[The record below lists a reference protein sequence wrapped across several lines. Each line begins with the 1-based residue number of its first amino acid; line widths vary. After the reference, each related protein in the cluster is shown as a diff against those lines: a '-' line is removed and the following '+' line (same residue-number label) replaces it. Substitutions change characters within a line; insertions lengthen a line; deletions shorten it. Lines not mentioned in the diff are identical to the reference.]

1 MDNQALID
9 MAALAGQIMLTSG
22 AEVYRI
28 EDTVKRILERS
39 GLESVEVFVLATGIF
54 ATISDPASGA
64 VTVVKRVSRHSTN
77 LNRIYRVNN
86 VSRRFCSGD
95 MTVEEA
101 HGELREIARSSEYEP
116 FFKYVGYVMTSAF
129 FAVLFGGGLL
139 DCLAAGT
146 VGFILALVVST
157 ASRLRLNDFC
167 QNVSGSFALAIMAL
181 LIRQVFYYGMNL
193 DAVIISAIMPMVP
206 GVTFTAAIRDTLNG
220 DYSSGVARMAE
231 AVVVAL
237 AVAVG
242 VGAAM
247 VGFRLIGGDV

>member
-1 MDNQALID
+1 MDYGALID
-9 MAALAGQIMLTSG
+9 MAVLAGQIMLDSG

-28 EDTVKRILERS
+28 EDTVKRILEQS
-39 GLESVEVFVLATGIF
+39 GLESTEVFVLATGIF
-54 ATISDPASGA
+54 ATLSDPASGA

-77 LNRIYRVNN
+77 LNRICGVND
-86 VSRRFCSGD
+86 VSRRFCAGD

-101 HGELREIARSSEYEP
+101 QEELKRIAGAAEYEP
-116 FFKYVGYVMTSAF
+116 PYKYVGYVMTSAF
-129 FAVLFGGGLL
+129 FAVLFGGGTL

-146 VGFILALVVST
+146 IGFILALVVSA

-167 QNVSGSFALAIMAL
+167 QNASGSFALALTAL
-181 LIRQVFYYGMNL
+181 LIRQIFFYGMNL

-247 VGFRLIGGDV
+247 VGFRLIGGAV

>member
-9 MAALAGQIMLTSG
+9 MAVLAGQIMLTSG

-39 GLESVEVFVLATGIF
+39 GLESAEVFVLATGIF
-54 ATISDPASGA
+54 ATISDSVSGT
-64 VTVVKRVSRHSTN
+64 VTVVRRVSRHSTN
-77 LNRIYRVNN
+77 LNRIYRVND
-86 VSRRFCSGD
+86 VSRRFCGEE
-95 MTVEEA
+95 MTLEEA
-101 HGELREIARSSEYEP
+101 SEELREIAGSVEYE
-116 FFKYVGYVMTSAF
+116 FSFKYVGYVMTSAF
-129 FAVLFGGGLL
+129 FAVLFGGGPL

-146 VGFILALVVST
+146 VGFILALVVSA
-157 ASRLRLNDFC
+157 ASRMRLNDFC
-167 QNVSGSFALAIMAL
+167 QNASGSFALALTAL
-181 LIRQVFYYGMNL
+181 FIRQVFFYKMNL

-247 VGFRLIGGDV
+247 VGFRLIGGVV